1 MTDARRPLAT
11 RNKRWPHAV
20 ARTAIRAGLTPNQVS
35 VLSVVFAGAA
45 GAALVAS
52 ATAGEASRAALL
64 VVGAT
69 GIQLRLLCN
78 LIDGLMAVEGG
89 LASKTGDI
97 FNDLPDRL
105 ADILIIAGA
114 GYAADAYARM
124 SGMGAV
130 CVTYGVGGLSVVN
143 SVAGAWAEKSPV
155 VVISGAPGLG
165 ERDDRPLLHHCVR
178 EWTTQYEVFQKVCA
192 ACTEIRE
199 ADTAFREIDRVLDI
213 CFRQKRPVYI
223 ELPRDMVDAIHRW
236 QQVFMSVL
244 GRRMVFAADEYYLM
258 AHLPFPAAD
267 TYEGFDLYEDGVGMA
282 RTFER
287 EWHGEP
293 IADSG
298 LRHGFFSWVDG
309 APAAGYRAPRN
320 QIGRAHV

>member
-1 MTDARRPLAT
+1 MTDARRPLST

-52 ATAGEASRAALL
+52 ATAGEASQAALL

-114 GYAADAYARM
+114 GYAAGALPHAIELGWAAAALAVLVAYVRVLGAAVGAGHDFRGPMAKPHRM
-124 SGMGAV
+124 ALLTGACAV
-130 CVTYGVGGLSVVN
+130 SLLEGVFG
-143 SVAGAWAEKSPV
+143 
-155 VVISGAPGLG
+155 
-165 ERDDRPLLHHCVR
+165 
-178 EWTTQYEVFQKVCA
+178 WTTGVVLFA
-192 ACTEIRE
+192 ALIAMAAGCVVTLWRR
-199 ADTAFREIDRVLDI
+199 TAFILDA
-213 CFRQKRPVYI
+213 K
-223 ELPRDMVDAIHRW
+223 
-236 QQVFMSVL
+236 
-244 GRRMVFAADEYYLM
+244 
-258 AHLPFPAAD
+258 
-267 TYEGFDLYEDGVGMA
+267 T
-282 RTFER
+282 
-287 EWHGEP
+287 
-293 IADSG
+293 
-298 LRHGFFSWVDG
+298 
-309 APAAGYRAPRN
+309 N
-320 QIGRAHV
+320 QT